1 MSKFNPTKTTQN
13 LVIFGDRLAHQLAFG
28 IYRGSIS
35 SSNKDKQSEI
45 REFLRK
51 HADELPR
58 AVNVNVKVS
67 NILKTPKQL
76 DLVISLIECKY
87 DIMTAQQK
95 Y

>member
-1 MSKFNPTKTTQN
+1 MSKLNPTKTTQN
-13 LVIFGDRLAHQLAFG
+13 LVTFGDRLAHQLAFG
-28 IYRGSIS
+28 IYRGSIG
-35 SSNKDKQSEI
+35 SSNNDKQSEI

-76 DLVISLIECKY
+76 DLVISLIECNY
-87 DIMTAQQK
+87 DIMTA
-95 Y
+95 

>member
-13 LVIFGDRLAHQLAFG
+13 LVTFGDRLAHQLAFG
-28 IYRGSIS
+28 IYRGNIGH
-35 SSNKDKQSEI
+35 SNEDKQSEI
-45 REFLRK
+45 REFLHT

-58 AVNVNVKVS
+58 AVNVKVS

-87 DIMTAQQK
+87 DIMTA
-95 Y
+95 